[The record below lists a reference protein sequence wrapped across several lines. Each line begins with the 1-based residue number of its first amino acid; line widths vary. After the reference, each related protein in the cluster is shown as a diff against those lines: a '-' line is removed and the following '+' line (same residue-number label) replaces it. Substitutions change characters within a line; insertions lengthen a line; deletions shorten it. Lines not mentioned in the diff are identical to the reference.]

1 MKKRN
6 LLLLVAV
13 FILIP
18 VYSNGFQLQVKII
31 SEVADREL
39 ASAKFF
45 NDVDYSKSDSTET
58 K

>member
-6 LLLLVAV
+6 LL
-13 FILIP
+13 
-18 VYSNGFQLQVKII
+18 LQVKII
-31 SEVADREL
+31 SEVAVREL
-39 ASAKFF
+39 DSAKFF